1 MSAATGHADGLL
13 IELGRL
19 DGGLVDGLEFGLI
32 SVPVLQSSDLVFLSD
47 EVVRSHLAADTVVVQ
62 ALGLNA
68 KSVINNDLTSSCRCN
83 AEYRRGRPV

>member
-32 SVPVLQSSDLVFLSD
+32 FVPVLQSSDLVFVSNE
-47 EVVRSHLAADTVVVQ
+47 EVGSHLAADTVVAQ
-62 ALGLNA
+62 AFVIHA
-68 KSVINNDLTSSCRCN
+68 KTLTK
-83 AEYRRGRPV
+83 